1 MLAGRRALGNRR
13 RYKMT
18 TNSRQ
23 AAGDFAAP
31 AAYPA
36 AMRFRFPL
44 LLLLP
49 AMAQA
54 APTAW
59 FSYRAAYHALARFET
74 WPAPRD
80 LIEMRFQIVTRDGAA
95 STDGLRLTLSGRSGR
110 TALPLDS
117 AGQAVL
123 PLSKQA
129 YDDNA
134 VLALDR
140 PAGLAALPRV
150 SIAVRADGQYDI
162 ARLRAACEQV
172 RGFLAY
178 AQGRPAPRCAGVRFA
193 YRAGD
198 GHATPTAR
206 HGGTTQ
212 ALAEQPG
219 GAYTGERGTAWSAAE
234 VRFAD
239 WPAGSVTAPAPAVID
254 AVLE

>member
-49 AMAQA
+49 AIAQA

-162 ARLRAACEQV
+162 ARLRAA
-172 RGFLAY
+172 
-178 AQGRPAPRCAGVRFA
+178 

-198 GHATPTAR
+198 GHGAPTAR

-219 GAYTGERGTAWSAAE
+219 GPYTGERGTAWSAAE